1 MNDYLRGLHPDLK
14 EYFRILSEEF
24 PEFLM
29 DYINTPAMQKQAGI
43 SVSCG
48 TIYTKLFNYKHW
60 YSSLDHSVAVAL
72 IIWNFT
78 KDKKQTLSGLFHDIA
93 TPAFKHVIDFMNG
106 DYTNQESTEELTIEM
121 IANSKEIMDL
131 LDRDGIKL
139 EEVCDYHIYP
149 IADNDTPRLS
159 SDRLEYT
166 MSNGLGVRKSL
177 FTIDDIREMYND
189 ICVLKDEEGTIELGF
204 KTKKCAE
211 KFVHGMSVLSRSYVD
226 NPTKLT
232 MNFLAET
239 MRKMSNLGLITKEEM
254 YELSEKEVIDRIEK
268 CEKEDISRCFKIWEN
283 TTSIIES
290 EIPIENKFGGELR
303 GKLRYINPLVST
315 QTGNVRLKEIS
326 PDGKVDIEECV
337 NYTTPKYAYFDFS
350 F

>member
-1 MNDYLRGLHPDLK
+1 MNKFLQNVNPDLR
-14 EYFRILSEEF
+14 EYFSILSEEF
-24 PEFLM
+24 PEFLEE
-29 DYINTPAMQKQAGI
+29 YINTPAMQKQAGI

-48 TIYTKLFNYKHW
+48 TIYTKLFNYKYW
-60 YSSLDHSVAVAL
+60 FSSLDHSVAVAL
-72 IIWNFT
+72 IIWHFT

-106 DYTNQESTEELTIEM
+106 DYATQESTEELTMDM

-131 LDRDGIKL
+131 LNRDGIKL

-166 MSNGLGVRKSL
+166 MSNGLGVRQAL
-177 FTIDDIREMYND
+177 FTLDEIRTIYND
-189 ICVLKDEEGTIELGF
+189 ICVLNDENGTIELGF
-204 KTKKCAE
+204 RTKECAE
-211 KFVHGMSVLSRSYVD
+211 KFVHNMSILSRSYVD

-239 MRKMSNLGLITKEEM
+239 MRKMSNLGLITKAEM
-254 YELSEKEVIDRIEK
+254 YELSEKEVIDRIKK
-268 CEKEDISRCFKIWEN
+268 CDKENISKYFEIWQN
-283 TTSIIES
+283 TTSVIES
-290 EIPIENKFGGELR
+290 ETPIENKFGGELR

-315 QTGNVRLKEIS
+315 DEGNQRLNKIS
-326 PDGKVDIEECV
+326 QRAKNDIEECI
-337 NYTTPKYAYFDFS
+337 NYKTPKYTYLDFK